1 MFKLCLRIAK
11 EADFWTWEHYLS
23 ISFSVETSFEIYWP
37 SMSRALCLFCGCH
50 PLFCSCCLC
59 CLCCL
64 CCFCWLSHDFSTI
77 GTGSSLMFRDCS
89 ASICKSFLK
98 VIMLYAYV
106 AITTYPEQGGLHN
119 RHLCLSTV
127 KGGSSKV
134 KAISNSVLGEI
145 AIFSLVVNTP
155 WRRISDLSFSFY
167 KS

>member
-1 MFKLCLRIAK
+1 MFENCKRSWFLDLGALPK
-11 EADFWTWEHYLS
+11 HFLFSGNKFWNLLAFNEQGTLPALWLPSTFLQLLPALPLLPLLLLLAVSYDF
-23 ISFSVETSFEIYWP
+23 P
-37 SMSRALCLFCGCH
+37 
-50 PLFCSCCLC
+50 
-59 CLCCL
+59 
-64 CCFCWLSHDFSTI
+64 TI

-106 AITTYPEQGGLHN
+106 TITTYPELGGLHN

-134 KAISNSVLGEI
+134 KAISNSVLHEI